1 MKILLCVCTCIVLM
15 SYFELDHVKK
25 YFTRYAIYIYIFYG
39 NVLKVDRVVVGCI
52 VLLWTLVYWSFFNI
66 DSKGI

>member
-1 MKILLCVCTCIVLM
+1 MKLLLCVCICIVLM

-25 YFTRYAIYIYIFYG
+25 YFTRYAIYIFYG

-52 VLLWTLVYWSFFNI
+52 VLLWTLVYWSIFNI
-66 DSKGI
+66 DS